1 MRRYSYNDIII
12 TIIVTNVIISEFLFA
27 RFLHP
32 GTLLQ
37 KAK

>member
-12 TIIVTNVIISEFLFA
+12 IIVTNVIISEFLFA

-32 GTLLQ
+32 GTQLQ
-37 KAK
+37 KAT